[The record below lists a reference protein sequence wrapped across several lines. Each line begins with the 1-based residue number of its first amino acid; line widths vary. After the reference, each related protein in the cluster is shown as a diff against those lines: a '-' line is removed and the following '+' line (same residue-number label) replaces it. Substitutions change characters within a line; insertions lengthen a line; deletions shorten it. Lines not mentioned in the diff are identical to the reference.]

1 MIEFDKLFKGNFVMV
16 SKVVIRELGLEAAVM
31 LSELYSEYLY
41 WKASNGLTEAGY
53 FYSTMENVK
62 NNTGLTRARQDSAI
76 KVLEKAGIIK
86 KYVHGMPAKRYF
98 KLIDSGVKRFN
109 DSGEEDRRSTFQARY

>member
-41 WKASNGLTEAGY
+41 WEASNGLTEAGY

-76 KVLEKAGIIK
+76 KVLEEAGIIK

-98 KLIDSGVKRFN
+98 KLIDSAVKRFN

>member
-16 SKVVIRELGLEAAVM
+16 SKVIIRELGLEAAVM

-41 WKASNGLTEAGY
+41 WEASNGLTEAGY

-76 KVLEKAGIIK
+76 KVLEEAGIIK

-98 KLIDSGVKRFN
+98 KLIDSAVKRFN
-109 DSGEEDRRSTFQARY
+109 DDGEEDRRSTFQARY